1 MKNEKMCNI
10 VKDMLPLYIDD
21 LCSDE
26 SKKMVEDHIKEC
38 EECRHVLESMKEGEE
53 AIASYDVNNFDSD
66 EQLIKRVSKD
76 INRKT
81 GKSRK
86 IAAACIGVVVVLLF
100 GLYAPI
106 KSISSEDLNVGVEV
120 LDKQDCAIGS
130 DGMKMEEFK
139 GEMVLI
145 NDGDSENK
153 SEKYVPVI
161 IPGFSKVDGYDGLI
175 SESELSRIGSD
186 QRYEG
191 NGRMV
196 YAGGYQGTGTA
207 IQEGTEFEKVSVIRF
222 YSDKIIKGYSISVKG
237 DTLYIKNPRTT
248 LFNNTSKTQGYFCD
262 VELQE
267 ITKVVVVSGND
278 EEVIY
283 GE

>member
-21 LCSDE
+21 LCSEE

-38 EECRHVLESMKEGEE
+38 DDCRRVLETMKEGEE
-53 AIASYDVNNFDSD
+53 AIASYDINSSESD

-86 IAAACIGVVVVLLF
+86 IAAACIGVVVVVLF

-106 KSISSEDLNVGVEV
+106 SKVGSNDLHAGVEV
-120 LDKQDCAIGS
+120 FDKQDCAIGS
-130 DGMKMEEFK
+130 DGLKMEEFK

-145 NDGDSENK
+145 NDGDSTND

-161 IPGFSKVDGYDGLI
+161 IPEFSRVDDYDGLI
-175 SESELSRIGSD
+175 SDDDLSRICSD

-191 NGRMV
+191 NGAIKME
-196 YAGGYQGTGTA
+196 GYQGTGTA
-207 IQEGTEFEKVSVIRF
+207 IQEGTDFEKVSVIRIF
-222 YSDKIIKGYSISVKG
+222 SDKILKGYSLSVEG

>member
-1 MKNEKMCNI
+1 MKDEKRCRI
-10 VKDMLPLYIDD
+10 VQDLLPMYIDE

-26 SKKMVEDHIKEC
+26 SKELVEEHLRTCDDCK
-38 EECRHVLESMKEGEE
+38 RVLESMKEGEE
-53 AIASYDVNNFDSD
+53 AIASYDVNSTDSD

-81 GKSRK
+81 GKSRR
-86 IAAACIGVVVVLLF
+86 IAAICIGIMAVVLF

-106 KSISSEDLNVGVEV
+106 NRVRSSDLHVGVEV
-120 LDKQDCAIGS
+120 FDKKDCAIGS

-145 NDGDSENK
+145 NDGDSENN
-153 SEKYVPVI
+153 SEKYVPII
-161 IPGFSKVDGYDGLI
+161 IPDFSKVDGYDGLI
-175 SESELSRIGSD
+175 SEDELIRIGSD

-191 NGRMV
+191 NGWMKKS
-196 YAGGYQGTGTA
+196 GYQGTGTA
-207 IQEGTEFEKVSVIRF
+207 IQEGTDFEKVSVIRI
-222 YSDKIIKGYSISVKG
+222 YSDKILKGYSLSVKG
-237 DTLYIKNPRTT
+237 DTLYINNPRTT

-262 VELQE
+262 VELQD

-278 EEVIY
+278 EEIIY